1 MWVEVKKAQTLAIAE
16 MWKECFE
23 GEGIPTRIMPV
34 SGLPAAPPE
43 LWQAGLPIGQE
54 LAAYSI
60 LVPRDKEHVIKDV
73 LRKL

>member
-1 MWVEVKKAQTLAIAE
+1 MWVEVKKAKTLVFAE

-34 SGLPAAPPE
+34 SGLPV
-43 LWQAGLPIGQE
+43 GQE
-54 LAAYSI
+54 LAEYSI
-60 LVPRDKEHVIKDV
+60 LVPEDKEHVIKDV

>member
-1 MWVEVKKAQTLAIAE
+1 MWVEVKKAQSLAIAE

-34 SGLPAAPPE
+34 SGLPM
-43 LWQAGLPIGQE
+43 GQE
-54 LAAYSI
+54 LASCRI
-60 LVPRDKEHVIKDV
+60 LVPEDKEHVVTEV

>member
-1 MWVEVKKAQTLAIAE
+1 MWVEVKKAQTLVIAE

-34 SGLPAAPPE
+34 SGLP
-43 LWQAGLPIGQE
+43 IGQE
-54 LAAYSI
+54 LAEFYI
-60 LVPRDKEHVIKDV
+60 LVPQDKEHVFKDV

>member
-1 MWVEVKKAQTLAIAE
+1 
-16 MWKECFE
+16 
-23 GEGIPTRIMPV
+23 MPV